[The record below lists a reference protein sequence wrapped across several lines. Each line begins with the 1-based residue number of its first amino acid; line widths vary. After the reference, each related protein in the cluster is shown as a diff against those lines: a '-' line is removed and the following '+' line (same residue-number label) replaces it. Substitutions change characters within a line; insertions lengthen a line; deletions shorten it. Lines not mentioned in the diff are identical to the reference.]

1 MLPGPF
7 TALRTARTRRRA
19 AGRCGAVEGDVRQ
32 WPSTFGD
39 RLTSPLPTGQDMV
52 RMFREGGFRGA
63 THDADRIPVQRS
75 GLPAVASTE
84 TALTLVGHAT
94 YVVRIGEL
102 TVLTDPIW
110 SDAMPGVPKRITPP
124 GVAWS
129 ELPKVD
135 AVVISHNHY
144 DHLDSPTIR
153 RLPRDTPIL
162 VPAALRNW
170 FTRRGFVD
178 VTELDWWESATVAGV
193 TFDFVPAHHWSRRS
207 LWDTNR
213 TLWGGW
219 VMTAED
225 GQRVY
230 HAGDS
235 GYGHWFAAIGERYPG
250 IDVAMLPIGAYSPRW
265 FMRPSHMDP
274 PEAVRAFEDLGAARL
289 ASMHWGTFILS
300 REPLLEPLELLRQA
314 WDRTGRDRANLWDLA
329 IGETRVV

>member
-1 MLPGPF
+1 
-7 TALRTARTRRRA
+7 
-19 AGRCGAVEGDVRQ
+19 VR
-32 WPSTFGD
+32 
-39 RLTSPLPTGQDMV
+39 
-52 RMFREGGFRGA
+52 
-63 THDADRIPVQRS
+63 RS
-75 GLPAVASTE
+75 GLPPVTSTE
-84 TALTLVGHAT
+84 TALTWVGHAT
-94 YVVRIGEL
+94 YVVRIGGL

-110 SDAMPGVPKRITPP
+110 SDAMPGVPRRVTPP

-129 ELPKVD
+129 ALPKVD

-153 RLPRDTPIL
+153 RLPRDTPIF
-162 VPAALRNW
+162 VPAALRGW

-178 VTELDWWESATVAGV
+178 VTELDWWESATVSGV
-193 TFDFVPAHHWSRRS
+193 TFDFVPAHHWSRRT

-219 VMTAED
+219 IMTAED
-225 GQRVY
+225 GRRVY

-235 GYGHWFAAIGERYPG
+235 GYGHWFEAIGNRYPG

-265 FMRPSHMDP
+265 FMRPSHMEP
-274 PEAVRAFEDLGAARL
+274 AEAVRAFEDLGAARL

-300 REPLLEPLELLRQA
+300 REPLLEPLVLLRKA
-314 WDRTGRDRANLWDLA
+314 WDHTGRDRADLWDLA